1 MHGYRCDRIGVAGDL
16 RDFGGWGRIGA
27 MTEHLDD
34 PTANGPAILAAL
46 TGHRT
51 EHPTVWFMRQAGRSL
66 PEYRAAR
73 EGTTMLESC
82 LNPELAA
89 EITCQPVRRH
99 GVDAAVLYSDIMV
112 PLVLAGVGVRIE
124 PGVGPVLDQ
133 PVRTAAEVDALVG
146 RGPGDASAVAREAQM
161 VVQELGGSTPLI
173 GFAGAPFTIAAYLV
187 EGGPS
192 RDHLAARAMM
202 HSDPASWAKLMDWVA
217 DLDADFLTAQTAGGA
232 RAVQLFDSWAGSLS
246 EADYTRYVAP
256 HSARALAGLDRT
268 LPVIHFGVNA
278 GHLAVPFAQVAA
290 AASSHPV
297 LGVDHRT
304 TLDHALA
311 SLMVAGMTMP
321 LQGNIN
327 PALLFAGSEALEAE
341 TRAVVESGRRAPGH
355 VVNLGHGVPASTDPD
370 TLTRLVEFVH
380 SL

>member
-1 MHGYRCDRIGVAGDL
+1 
-16 RDFGGWGRIGA
+16 
-27 MTEHLDD
+27 MTEQRTDTEI
-34 PTANGPAILAAL
+34 PPADEPALLAAM

-51 EHPTVWFMRQAGRSL
+51 EHPPVWFMRQAGRSL
-66 PEYRAAR
+66 PEYRKAR

-82 LNPELAA
+82 LDPALAA

-124 PGVGPVLDQ
+124 PGVGPVLDH
-133 PVRTAAEVDALVG
+133 PIRTAAAVDAMVS
-146 RGPGDASAVAREAQM
+146 RDPGDASAVAREAQM
-161 VVQELGGSTPLI
+161 VVEELGTATPLI

-187 EGGPS
+187 QGGPS

-202 HSDPASWAKLMDWVA
+202 HADPPAWARLMDWVA
-217 DLDADFLTAQTAGGA
+217 DLDADFLTAQIAGGA

-246 EADYTRYVAP
+246 AADYTRHVAP
-256 HSARALAGLDRT
+256 HSVRALAGLDRST
-268 LPVIHFGVNA
+268 PVIHFGVNA
-278 GHLAVPFAQVAA
+278 AHLAAQFARVAA
-290 AASSHPV
+290 TASDHPV
-297 LGVDHRT
+297 LGVDHRI

-311 SLMVAGMTMP
+311 SLMVDRLAMP

-327 PALLFAGSEALEAE
+327 PALLFAGADALEAE
-341 TRAVVESGRRAPGH
+341 ARAVVEAGRRAPGH
-355 VVNLGHGVPASTDPD
+355 VVNLGHGVPADADPA
-370 TLTRLVEFVH
+370 TLTRLVEYIH